1 MYHRSTM
8 AQEIE
13 AKILNIDIGQI
24 EKKLVVLGAHKISEK
39 LFRSTSFDY
48 PGFTLDKQAA
58 WIRLR
63 DEGDK
68 ITLAYKQRLGVTD
81 INKGTND
88 SGMEEIEFEV
98 GDFETAKQFLLKI
111 GLIEKFSQE
120 KRRVSWK
127 KSSVMYDIDTWPR
140 LNPYL
145 EVESDAWETVD
156 AAITELG
163 FDLKEKK
170 ICSATQIYEMMGIR
184 DKDYVKMTFSEFVKR
199 T

>member
-8 AQEIE
+8 AQEVE

-24 EKKLVVLGAHKISEK
+24 EKKLVVLGAHKIYEK

-81 INKGTND
+81 MNKGTND

>member
-1 MYHRSTM
+1 M
-8 AQEIE
+8 
-13 AKILNIDIGQI
+13 
-24 EKKLVVLGAHKISEK
+24 
-39 LFRSTSFDY
+39 
-48 PGFTLDKQAA
+48 
-58 WIRLR
+58 
-63 DEGDK
+63 
-68 ITLAYKQRLGVTD
+68 
-81 INKGTND
+81 NKGTND

-127 KSSVMYDIDTWPR
+127 KSSVMYDIDKWPR